1 MSTQRPQ
8 TSVLISGAGI
18 AGPALAL
25 QLNKNGFKTTII
37 ERAESLRT
45 AGQQIDVTG
54 PGVELIRLM
63 GVEDAIRS
71 RTIGDEGIHFVDN
84 DDKRIATF
92 PASNSTASLVREI
105 EIMRGDM
112 ADVFYQATKDQTE
125 YIFGDRITELS
136 ESEKGITAS
145 FKNGGNRTFDLVVA
159 ADGLS
164 SRTREIAFGS
174 SKKAAVKNLSQW
186 VALFL
191 IPHSPSDGTWTRAYH
206 APGGRVVT
214 LRPDVKRKRT
224 SVYLSKGG
232 DDMSITEKS
241 VEEQRGIVQRTFAG
255 IGWETERVL
264 SHMKDAKDLYVQ
276 QVAQV
281 KMPSWNKGRTVL
293 LGDAGYCP
301 SPVSGL
307 GTTMAIVGAYVLAGC
322 LVTHEHDLPRALEQ
336 YEADMR
342 PFVDS
347 AQKLAPGVPAIATP
361 QSEWGVWALR
371 RALATVGAAMKV
383 SRMAVVGTVLAWAF
397 WPLSLLS
404 TAFNQIGWLG
414 GVESLPLP
422 RYEKMKGFSKMEKA

>member
-1 MSTQRPQ
+1 MSTRNRQ
-8 TSVLISGAGI
+8 TRVLISGAGI
-18 AGPALAL
+18 AGPALAIL
-25 QLNKNGFKTTII
+25 LNKNGFKTTIV
-37 ERAESLRT
+37 ERASSLRI

-54 PGVELIRLM
+54 PGVELIRYM
-63 GVEDAIRS
+63 GVDEAIRA
-71 RTIGDEGIHFVDN
+71 RTVGDEGIHFVDGN
-84 DDKRIATF
+84 DKRIASF
-92 PASNSTASLVREI
+92 PVSSSTTSLVREI

-125 YIFGDRITELS
+125 YIFGDRVTGLS

-145 FKNGGNRTFDLVVA
+145 FKNGANRTFDLVVA

-164 SRTREIAFGS
+164 SRTREVAFGS
-174 SKKAAVKNLSQW
+174 SKDAAVKNLSQW

-191 IPHSPSDGTWTRAYH
+191 IPHSPEDGTWTRAYN
-206 APGGRVVT
+206 APEGRVVV

-224 SVYLSKGG
+224 SVYLCQGS

-241 VEEQRGIVQRTFAG
+241 VEEQRVIVQRTFAG
-255 IGWETERVL
+255 AGWETERVL
-264 SHMKDAKDLYVQ
+264 SHMEHAEDFYVQ

-281 KMPSWNKGRTVL
+281 KMPSWHKGRTVL

-301 SPVSGL
+301 APVSGL

-322 LVTHEHDLPRALEQ
+322 LVTHEHDLSRALEQ

-342 PFVDS
+342 PFVES
-347 AQKLAPGVPAIATP
+347 AQKLPPGVPGIATP

-371 RALATVGAAMKV
+371 RVLATVDTAMKV
-383 SRMAVVGTVLAWAF
+383 SQIKGVSTVLSWAF
-397 WPLSLLS
+397 WPFSLIS
-404 TAFNQIGWLG
+404 TAFTQVGWLG

-422 RYEKMKGFSKMEKA
+422 KYEKMKGV

>member
-1 MSTQRPQ
+1 MSNRNRQ
-8 TSVLISGAGI
+8 TRVLISGAGI
-18 AGPALAL
+18 AGPALAIL
-25 QLNKNGFKTTII
+25 LNKNGFKTTIV
-37 ERAESLRT
+37 ERASSLRI

-54 PGVELIRLM
+54 PGVELIRYM
-63 GVEDAIRS
+63 GVDEAIRA
-71 RTIGDEGIHFVDN
+71 RTVGDEGIHFVDGN
-84 DDKRIATF
+84 DKRIASF
-92 PASNSTASLVREI
+92 PVSSSTTSLVREI

-125 YIFGDRITELS
+125 YIFGDRVTGLS

-145 FKNGGNRTFDLVVA
+145 FKNGANRTFDLVVA

-164 SRTREIAFGS
+164 SRTREVAFGS
-174 SKKAAVKNLSQW
+174 SKDAAVKNLSQW

-191 IPHSPSDGTWTRAYH
+191 IPHSPEDGTWTRAYN
-206 APGGRVVT
+206 APEGRVVV

-224 SVYLSKGG
+224 SVYLCQGS

-241 VEEQRGIVQRTFAG
+241 VEEQRVIVQRTFAG
-255 IGWETERVL
+255 AGWETERVL
-264 SHMKDAKDLYVQ
+264 SHMEHAEDFYVQ

-281 KMPSWNKGRTVL
+281 KMPSWHKGRTVL

-301 SPVSGL
+301 APVSGL

-322 LVTHEHDLPRALEQ
+322 LVTHEHDLSRALEQ

-342 PFVDS
+342 PFVES
-347 AQKLAPGVPAIATP
+347 AQKLPPGVPGIATP

-371 RALATVGAAMKV
+371 RVLATVDTAMKV
-383 SRMAVVGTVLAWAF
+383 SQIKGVSTVLSWAF
-397 WPLSLLS
+397 WPFSLIS
-404 TAFNQIGWLG
+404 TAFTQVGWLG

-422 RYEKMKGFSKMEKA
+422 KYEKMKGV

>member
-1 MSTQRPQ
+1 MSTRNRQ
-8 TSVLISGAGI
+8 TRVLISGAGI
-18 AGPALAL
+18 AGPALAIL
-25 QLNKNGFKTTII
+25 LNKNGFKTTIV
-37 ERAESLRT
+37 ERASSLRT

-54 PGVELIRLM
+54 PGVELIRYM
-63 GVEDAIRS
+63 GVDEAIRA
-71 RTIGDEGIHFVDN
+71 RTVGDEGIHFVDGN
-84 DDKRIATF
+84 DKRIASF
-92 PASNSTASLVREI
+92 PVSSSTTSLVREI

-125 YIFGDRITELS
+125 YIFGDRVTGLS

-145 FKNGGNRTFDLVVA
+145 FKNGANRTFDLVVA

-164 SRTREIAFGS
+164 SRTREVAFGS
-174 SKKAAVKNLSQW
+174 SKDAAVKNLSQW

-191 IPHSPSDGTWTRAYH
+191 IPHSPEDGTWTRAYN
-206 APGGRVVT
+206 APEGRVVV

-224 SVYLSKGG
+224 SVYLCQGS

-241 VEEQRGIVQRTFAG
+241 VEEQRVIVQRTFAG
-255 IGWETERVL
+255 AGWETERVL
-264 SHMKDAKDLYVQ
+264 SHMEHAEDFYVQ

-281 KMPSWNKGRTVL
+281 KMPSWHKGRTVL

-301 SPVSGL
+301 APVSGL

-322 LVTHEHDLPRALEQ
+322 LVTHEHDLSRALEQ

-342 PFVDS
+342 PFVES
-347 AQKLAPGVPAIATP
+347 AQKLPPGVPGIATP

-371 RALATVGAAMKV
+371 RVLATVDTAMKV
-383 SRMAVVGTVLAWAF
+383 SQIKGVSTVLSWAF
-397 WPLSLLS
+397 WPFSLIS
-404 TAFNQIGWLG
+404 TAFTQVGWLG

-422 RYEKMKGFSKMEKA
+422 KYEKMKGV

>member
-1 MSTQRPQ
+1 MSTRNRQ
-8 TSVLISGAGI
+8 TRVLISGAGI
-18 AGPALAL
+18 AGPALAIL
-25 QLNKNGFKTTII
+25 LNKNGFKTTIV
-37 ERAESLRT
+37 ERASSLRT

-54 PGVELIRLM
+54 PGVELIRYM
-63 GVEDAIRS
+63 GVDEAIRA
-71 RTIGDEGIHFVDN
+71 RTVGDEGIHFVDGN
-84 DDKRIATF
+84 DKRIASF
-92 PASNSTASLVREI
+92 PVSSSTTSLVREI

-125 YIFGDRITELS
+125 YIFGDRVTGLS
-136 ESEKGITAS
+136 ESEEGITAS
-145 FKNGGNRTFDLVVA
+145 FKNGANRTFDLVVA

-164 SRTREIAFGS
+164 SRTREVAFGS
-174 SKKAAVKNLSQW
+174 SKDAAVKNLSQW

-191 IPHSPSDGTWTRAYH
+191 IPHSPEDGTWTRAYN
-206 APGGRVVT
+206 APEGRVVV

-224 SVYLSKGG
+224 SVYLCQGS

-241 VEEQRGIVQRTFAG
+241 VEEQRVIVQRTFAG
-255 IGWETERVL
+255 AGWETERVL
-264 SHMKDAKDLYVQ
+264 SHMEHAEDFYVQ

-281 KMPSWNKGRTVL
+281 KMPSWHKGRTVL

-301 SPVSGL
+301 APVSGL

-342 PFVDS
+342 PFVES
-347 AQKLAPGVPAIATP
+347 AQKLPPGVPAIATP

-371 RALATVGAAMKV
+371 RVLATVDTAMKV
-383 SRMAVVGTVLAWAF
+383 SQIKGVSTVLSWAF
-397 WPLSLLS
+397 WPFSLLS
-404 TAFNQIGWLG
+404 IAFTQVGWLG

-422 RYEKMKGFSKMEKA
+422 KYEKMKGV

>member
-1 MSTQRPQ
+1 MSTQNRQ
-8 TSVLISGAGI
+8 TRVLISGAGI
-18 AGPALAL
+18 AGPALAIL
-25 QLNKNGFKTTII
+25 LNENGFKTTIV
-37 ERAESLRT
+37 ERASSLRT

-54 PGVELIRLM
+54 PGLELIRYM
-63 GVEDAIRS
+63 GVDEAIRA
-71 RTIGDEGIHFVDN
+71 RTVGDEGIHFVDGN
-84 DDKRIATF
+84 DKRIASF
-92 PASNSTASLVREI
+92 PVSSSTTSLVREI

-125 YIFGDRITELS
+125 YIFGDRVTGLS

-145 FKNGGNRTFDLVVA
+145 FKNGANRTFDLVVA

-164 SRTREIAFGS
+164 SRTREVAFGS
-174 SKKAAVKNLSQW
+174 SKDAAVKNLSQW

-191 IPHSPSDGTWTRAYH
+191 IPHSPEDGTWTRAYN
-206 APGGRVVT
+206 APEGRVVV

-224 SVYLSKGG
+224 SVYLCQGS
-232 DDMSITEKS
+232 DDMSITEKI
-241 VEEQRGIVQRTFAG
+241 VEEQRVIVQQTFAG
-255 IGWETERVL
+255 AGWETERVL
-264 SHMKDAKDLYVQ
+264 SHMEHAEDFYVQ

-281 KMPSWNKGRTVL
+281 KMPSWHKGRTVL

-301 SPVSGL
+301 APVSGL

-342 PFVDS
+342 PFVES
-347 AQKLAPGVPAIATP
+347 AQKLPPGVPAIATP

-371 RALATVGAAMKV
+371 RVLATVDTAMKV
-383 SRMAVVGTVLAWAF
+383 SQIKGVSTVLSWAF
-397 WPLSLLS
+397 WPFSLLS
-404 TAFNQIGWLG
+404 TAFTQAGWLG

-422 RYEKMKGFSKMEKA
+422 KYEKMKGV

>member
-1 MSTQRPQ
+1 MSTRNRQ
-8 TSVLISGAGI
+8 TRVLISGAGI
-18 AGPALAL
+18 AGPALAIL
-25 QLNKNGFKTTII
+25 LNKNGFKTTIV
-37 ERAESLRT
+37 ERASSLRT

-54 PGVELIRLM
+54 PGVELIRYM
-63 GVEDAIRS
+63 GVDEAIRA
-71 RTIGDEGIHFVDN
+71 RTVGDEGIHFVDGN
-84 DDKRIATF
+84 DKRIASF
-92 PASNSTASLVREI
+92 PVSSSTTSLVREI

-125 YIFGDRITELS
+125 YIFGDRVTGLS
-136 ESEKGITAS
+136 ESEEGITAS
-145 FKNGGNRTFDLVVA
+145 FKNGANRTFDLVVA

-164 SRTREIAFGS
+164 SRTREVAFGS
-174 SKKAAVKNLSQW
+174 SKDAAVKNLSQW

-191 IPHSPSDGTWTRAYH
+191 IPHSPEDGTWTRAYN
-206 APGGRVVT
+206 APEGRVVV

-224 SVYLSKGG
+224 SVYLCQGS

-241 VEEQRGIVQRTFAG
+241 VEEQRVIVQRTFAG
-255 IGWETERVL
+255 AGWETERVL
-264 SHMKDAKDLYVQ
+264 SHMEHAEDFYVQ

-281 KMPSWNKGRTVL
+281 KMPSWHKGRTVL

-301 SPVSGL
+301 APVSGL

-342 PFVDS
+342 PFVES
-347 AQKLAPGVPAIATP
+347 AQKLPPGVPAIATP

-371 RALATVGAAMKV
+371 RVLATVDTAMKV
-383 SRMAVVGTVLAWAF
+383 SQIKGVSTVLSWAF
-397 WPLSLLS
+397 WPFSLLS
-404 TAFNQIGWLG
+404 TAFIQVGWLG

-422 RYEKMKGFSKMEKA
+422 KYEKMKGV